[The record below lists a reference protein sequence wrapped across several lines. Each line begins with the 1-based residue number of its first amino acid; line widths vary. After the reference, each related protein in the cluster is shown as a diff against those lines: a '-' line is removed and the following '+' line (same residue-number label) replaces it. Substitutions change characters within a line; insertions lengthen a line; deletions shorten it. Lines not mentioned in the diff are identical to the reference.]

1 MPFYRCS
8 QPLSRN
14 EHAIF
19 QFEWSLYLLALM
31 TWRIIF
37 LEYCKKKN
45 KQIPKQKN
53 KKNKKKTKKTKQNKT
68 KKQNKKKTK
77 KQSKKR
83 IKRNFISASLPLKS
97 LDESFCS

>member
-45 KQIPKQKN
+45 KYQ
-53 KKNKKKTKKTKQNKT
+53 KKKSLKNQIHKK
-68 KKQNKKKTK
+68 
-77 KQSKKR
+77 
-83 IKRNFISASLPLKS
+83 L
-97 LDESFCS
+97 

>member
-37 LEYCKKKN
+37 LEYCKKKTN
-45 KQIPKQKN
+45 KYQN
-53 KKNKKKTKKTKQNKT
+53 KKTKKTKKKRKKQNKT
-68 KKQNKKKTK
+68 KQKNKTKKKTK

-83 IKRNFISASLPLKS
+83 IKRNFISASLPLES

>member
-37 LEYCKKKN
+37 LEYCKKK

-53 KKNKKKTKKTKQNKT
+53 KKKQNE
-68 KKQNKKKTK
+68 

-83 IKRNFISASLPLKS
+83 IKRNFISASLPLES

>member
-37 LEYCKKKN
+37 LEYCRKKKTN
-45 KQIPKQKN
+45 T
-53 KKNKKKTKKTKQNKT
+53 KTKKTKKKNEKNKTKQNEKKQNKT
-68 KKQNKKKTK
+68 KQKKTK
-77 KQSKKR
+77 KK
-83 IKRNFISASLPLKS
+83 
-97 LDESFCS
+97 